1 MLAIRAELAAIL
13 RSDTFSSSKRCQDFL
28 KFVVEHALAEDFE
41 GLTERFLGVELFGRA
56 VDYETATDSIVRV
69 RANDVRRRL
78 GQYYAGRAANGP
90 TRIDLLAG
98 GYVPEFHWNS
108 PEVSV
113 AFPEGS
119 YGAAQRADWALA
131 DVPQLSAALAGVPK
145 AKGIRKHV
153 ALLTWSILAVA
164 VLCASVVMLSLK
176 SHRSNFDR
184 FWRPVLDEPG
194 APVLSLP
201 STDTFQLNLDS
212 MRTLNRLGQ
221 LKPGESLKLESSDV
235 IPFHDWHVSIPVVQA
250 TLSVALAMERK
261 GKIPLV
267 RIGTDL
273 RRDELRGH
281 PIIAIGSFSNPWTE
295 QNDSGLRFTFS
306 RGASDREAPRIL
318 DSLDP
323 HRSWSLPHT
332 YPGPQSKDYAIV
344 TRTFDPITHE
354 PFVSLAGLHSF
365 GNQTAGEFVS
375 QDSSWNEVASMAPSG
390 WENMNLQV
398 VLETKIVGTTPSSP
412 KIVAVYFW
420 K

>member
-1 MLAIRAELAAIL
+1 MLVFR
-13 RSDTFSSSKRCQDFL
+13 T
-28 KFVVEHALAEDFE
+28 
-41 GLTERFLGVELFGRA
+41 
-56 VDYETATDSIVRV
+56 
-69 RANDVRRRL
+69 
-78 GQYYAGRAANGP
+78 
-90 TRIDLLAG
+90 
-98 GYVPEFHWNS
+98 
-108 PEVSV
+108 
-113 AFPEGS
+113 
-119 YGAAQRADWALA
+119 
-131 DVPQLSAALAGVPK
+131 
-145 AKGIRKHV
+145 
-153 ALLTWSILAVA
+153 
-164 VLCASVVMLSLK
+164 
-176 SHRSNFDR
+176 HRTNFDR
-184 FWRPVLDEPG
+184 FWQPVLDAPG

-201 STDTFQLNLDS
+201 TTDTFQLNLDP
-212 MRTLNRLGQ
+212 MRTLNRLGE
-221 LKPGESLKLESSDV
+221 LKPGESVTLESNDV

-295 QNDSGLRFTFS
+295 QNVSGLRFTFS
-306 RGASDREAPRIL
+306 RGVSDREPPRIV

-332 YPGPQSKDYAIV
+332 YPGPQTKDYAIV
-344 TRTFDPITHE
+344 TRTFDPVTHE

-375 QDSSWNEVASMAPSG
+375 QDSSWNDVASKAPRG
-390 WENMNLQV
+390 WEDMNLQV
-398 VLETKIVGTTPSSP
+398 VLETNIVGTTPSSP